1 MSSSFFTQI
10 STYMEHCNLNIDMSM
25 SGGKLTVA
33 LNPKPTAEDPALK
46 KLMPLIMSG
55 TPEEM
60 DAEFFEKL
68 QSPLQALADASNN
81 AAEFEAALKEA
92 ESKTKAAKAAEEQ
105 KKKDQ
110 KKAKELIPQIKEA
123 AEKEEWQ
130 EARKLLDSAKALD
143 PDIKGIKTLEKKID
157 QMAPPAAEEQSL
169 FKGDQTTN
177 PNQTEIPPAE
187 EIPPTEK
194 EPEPKTEESSKNESS
209 VEEQVPPVDE
219 NTEPQEE
226 NTDSEKS
233 DFEQAIED
241 SVEDKN
247 NESKPT
253 EESQSTPAPSG
264 ETVDMHLEHA
274 DRAITEERWDEAR
287 RAIDAAHAID
297 PNSRRVSMAYS
308 KLETLRKDAEK
319 DQAPQSPEPTATEPA
334 DTSGTEGDSF
344 KEGDSAPDGSVFR
357 CNDCNA
363 TSAKYYEE
371 CPLCG
376 KEDGLQIEES
386 PY

>member
-1 MSSSFFTQI
+1 
-10 STYMEHCNLNIDMSM
+10 
-25 SGGKLTVA
+25 
-33 LNPKPTAEDPALK
+33 
-46 KLMPLIMSG
+46 
-55 TPEEM
+55 M

-92 ESKTKAAKAAEEQ
+92 ESNTKAAKAAEEQ

-143 PDIKGIKTLEKKID
+143 PDIKNIKTIEKKID

-169 FKGDQTTN
+169 FKGDQTAN

-187 EIPPTEK
+187 ETPPTETA
-194 EPEPKTEESSKNESS
+194 PEPEESSKNDTPD
-209 VEEQVPPVDE
+209 EEQVPPTIE
-219 NTEPQEE
+219 KTEPEEE
-226 NTDSEKS
+226 NKASEKS
-233 DFEQAIED
+233 DFEQAIEN
-241 SVEDKN
+241 SVE
-247 NESKPT
+247 ESKDSKNIPA
-253 EESQSTPAPSG
+253 EEPKDESASSG

-274 DRAITEERWDEAR
+274 DRAITEERWD
-287 RAIDAAHAID
+287 
-297 PNSRRVSMAYS
+297 V
-308 KLETLRKDAEK
+308 ETLRKDAEK

>member
-92 ESKTKAAKAAEEQ
+92 ESNTKAAKAAEEQ

-143 PDIKGIKTLEKKID
+143 PDIKNIKTIEKKID

-169 FKGDQTTN
+169 FKGDQTAN

-187 EIPPTEK
+187 ETPPTETA
-194 EPEPKTEESSKNESS
+194 PEPEESSKNDTPD
-209 VEEQVPPVDE
+209 EEQVPPTIE
-219 NTEPQEE
+219 KTEPEEE
-226 NTDSEKS
+226 NKASEKS
-233 DFEQAIED
+233 DFEQAIEN
-241 SVEDKN
+241 SVE
-247 NESKPT
+247 ESKDSKNIPA
-253 EESQSTPAPSG
+253 EEPKDESASSG